1 MGHAFWKTQSLGAKT
16 MEISWLA
23 DGRTSEIQE
32 ETIIIILETCS
43 RAEVPAIEKAVGGLD
58 WDLDGVEQ
66 DKFDAMK
73 R

>member
-1 MGHAFWKTQSLGAKT
+1 MACDGPTT
-16 MEISWLA
+16 EIM
-23 DGRTSEIQE
+23 E

-43 RAEVPAIEKAVGGLD
+43 KAEVLAIEKAVGGLD

-73 R
+73 H